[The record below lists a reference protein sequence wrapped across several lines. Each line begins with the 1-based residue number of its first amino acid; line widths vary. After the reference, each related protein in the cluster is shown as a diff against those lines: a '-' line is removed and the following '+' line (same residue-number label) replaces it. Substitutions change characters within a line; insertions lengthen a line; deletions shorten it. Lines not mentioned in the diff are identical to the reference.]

1 MNLSLDKTLAMLKNN
16 DTTVLGIY
24 AMRIA
29 GETTAQ
35 CLFFEA
41 ASATCVRPFMIHV
54 PNRFKVSLPKNVQN
68 LQDVQDLQDLNITY
82 LLPASEQSV
91 QLQLEHLELTL
102 GTLTASALSLSSAA
116 LCYKARDDITNVPS
130 ARCFRIV
137 SSLEGPYDEKKYK
150 DPLSELVGQVEEVA
164 PSVISTELVDQAQPF
179 SVDVDVDVDVDVQVD
194 VDVDVP
200 TIPKFD
206 ENDSAP
212 EGVLQSTVPPSLLCD
227 EIELGLLYLTVD
239 LSTFYRNRTRVES
252 ELDSNYALLDDNE
265 LDVRQEKISQ
275 LQALITEV
283 QKQMLTLDERILA
296 SDDIT
301 TKKFSTLQKLLA
313 KVVLM
318 EQKDGNKQK
327 IGQLKSQ
334 IQFSIGEETIVQLRR
349 KDFVLNVLNLCSI
362 ILTEA
367 LSAVRGL
374 QEELQDDK
382 NSKIQP

>member
-1 MNLSLDKTLAMLKNN
+1 MNLSLDKTLAMLKDN

-54 PNRFKVSLPKNVQN
+54 PNRFKVSLPK
-68 LQDVQDLQDLNITY
+68 DVHDVHDVHDLNITY

-102 GTLTASALSLSSAA
+102 GTLTTSALSLSSAA

-137 SSLEGPYDEKKYK
+137 SSLEGPYDEKKYN

-164 PSVISTELVDQAQPF
+164 PSAISTELVDQAQPF
-179 SVDVDVDVDVDVQVD
+179 SIDADADVQ

-283 QKQMLTLDERILA
+283 QKQMLTLDERVLA

-374 QEELQDDK
+374 QEELQGDK